1 MFFNKLTALLIS
13 NLLWH
18 VDANDVVVVLDAVVV
33 ADGVAV
39 AHAHVVVAVGVAVA
53 AIGCYW
59 LRHWDRIRKMTSF
72 GHWPSQY
79 LV

>member
-1 MFFNKLTALLIS
+1 MMRYYEMFFNKLTALLIS

-39 AHAHVVVAVGVAVA
+39 VVAVDVQVSA
-53 AIGCYW
+53 
-59 LRHWDRIRKMTSF
+59 HWTEE
-72 GHWPSQY
+72 
-79 LV
+79 

>member
-18 VDANDVVVVLDAVVV
+18 VDANDVVVVVLDAVVV

-39 AHAHVVVAVGVAVA
+39 VVVVDVQVSA
-53 AIGCYW
+53 
-59 LRHWDRIRKMTSF
+59 HWTEE
-72 GHWPSQY
+72 
-79 LV
+79 

>member
-18 VDANDVVVVLDAVVV
+18 VDANDVVVVLDVAVV

-39 AHAHVVVAVGVAVA
+39 AVVVVAVDAQVSV
-53 AIGCYW
+53 
-59 LRHWDRIRKMTSF
+59 HWTEE
-72 GHWPSQY
+72 
-79 LV
+79 

>member
-18 VDANDVVVVLDAVVV
+18 VDANDVVVVLDVVVV

-39 AHAHVVVAVGVAVA
+39 VVAVDVQVSA
-53 AIGCYW
+53 
-59 LRHWDRIRKMTSF
+59 HWTEE
-72 GHWPSQY
+72 
-79 LV
+79 

>member
-39 AHAHVVVAVGVAVA
+39 VVAADEQVSA
-53 AIGCYW
+53 
-59 LRHWDRIRKMTSF
+59 HWTEE
-72 GHWPSQY
+72 
-79 LV
+79 

>member
-1 MFFNKLTALLIS
+1 MMRYYEMFINKLTALLIS

-39 AHAHVVVAVGVAVA
+39 VVAVDEQVSA
-53 AIGCYW
+53 
-59 LRHWDRIRKMTSF
+59 HWTEE
-72 GHWPSQY
+72 
-79 LV
+79 

>member
-18 VDANDVVVVLDAVVV
+18 VDANDVAVVLDAVVV

-39 AHAHVVVAVGVAVA
+39 VVAVDVQVSA
-53 AIGCYW
+53 
-59 LRHWDRIRKMTSF
+59 HWTEE
-72 GHWPSQY
+72 
-79 LV
+79 